1 MCDQRSMFSFEKNK
15 ESQNLPEGSERKQI
29 GIIKYKDPPSDDHGL
44 VSKSTKDDSLINIK
58 DNTIFD
64 YLVFYAGHK
73 DNKANPGA
81 TTGYM
86 NGNIFESGS
95 KSSTIIHIKNNK
107 KLCQMMGDDKYI
119 PCKGIESYFRMLW
132 TKYGIVKK
140 VTDPDGNAD
149 IEKHGYYEKTIWE
162 NGNVGPEIDKD
173 DFKYDNMD
181 IKKTY
186 YNAMDIWS
194 QFYLK
199 FMFGNDI
206 KKEHFYHCLPDEL
219 NTVPDKQIQETKAD
233 TILSSI
239 NKAYDHIYTEEYNKD
254 NGLYLDIKPSE
265 NNSPFPYHADY
276 NPPKDGG
283 IDKIHIVSEMKPKI
297 TLPIFQD
304 DTHFTGSISNRLPE
318 NLFQVYI
325 IHREH

>member
-1 MCDQRSMFSFEKNK
+1 MGM
-15 ESQNLPEGSERKQI
+15 
-29 GIIKYKDPPSDDHGL
+29 IK
-44 VSKSTKDDSLINIK
+44 V
-58 DNTIFD
+58 
-64 YLVFYAGHK
+64 
-73 DNKANPGA
+73 
-81 TTGYM
+81 
-86 NGNIFESGS
+86 
-95 KSSTIIHIKNNK
+95 
-107 KLCQMMGDDKYI
+107 

-206 KKEHFYHCLPDEL
+206 KRNILYCLPDEL
-219 NTVPDKQIQETKAD
+219 NTVP
-233 TILSSI
+233 
-239 NKAYDHIYTEEYNKD
+239 
-254 NGLYLDIKPSE
+254 
-265 NNSPFPYHADY
+265 
-276 NPPKDGG
+276 
-283 IDKIHIVSEMKPKI
+283 
-297 TLPIFQD
+297 
-304 DTHFTGSISNRLPE
+304 
-318 NLFQVYI
+318 
-325 IHREH
+325 